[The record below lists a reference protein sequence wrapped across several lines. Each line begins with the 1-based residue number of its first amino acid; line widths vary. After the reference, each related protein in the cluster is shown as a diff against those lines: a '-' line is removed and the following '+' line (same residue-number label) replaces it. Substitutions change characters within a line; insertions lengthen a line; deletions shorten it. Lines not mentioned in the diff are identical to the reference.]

1 MKATVG
7 LLILI
12 CGFSVGSP
20 LVSGKLIERPN
31 IILILADDLAWN
43 DLGSYGARQI
53 VTPHLD
59 HLAAEGASFSQAY
72 AAAPI
77 CSASRA
83 AILTGRSPARLGLE
97 FVTKNPG
104 AIVRADDL
112 PLRPPSFTRHLPL
125 EEVTFAER
133 LGRGG
138 YRTGFYGKWHVAE
151 HNGRYLGWSNT
162 HGPRQQGFD
171 EAEEDFGGHSYGT
184 LATAPTS
191 GPDGIESGRFP
202 TDSMTEKAIQFLE
215 RNQKRPFCLEVAH
228 FFVHDPLKA
237 PSRWL
242 FERARKRT
250 GVGSDEAAAHI
261 AMVETLDHHVG
272 QLLGAVDR
280 LRLRDNTLIIFTSDN
295 GGAPGLLS
303 RAPLRGSKWSLYEAG
318 LRVPLIVRWPGKIRA
333 GKVIRAATIAT
344 DLFPSLLAAAGVEIG
359 GAIKLDGLNLLP
371 ALFGQST
378 AYLERRAL
386 YWHFP
391 YYIPEPP
398 KVGVRRSI
406 GIDPPANTL
415 FTPASAIRSGR
426 YKLVRNYESG
436 RDELFNLTNDPGEEN
451 DLARIE
457 PSQLRIL
464 RRKLDLFLKESAAR
478 YPEVNT
484 ETKK

>member
-1 MKATVG
+1 MRGTVG
-7 LLILI
+7 TIILILGVTI
-12 CGFSVGSP
+12 GSP
-20 LVSGKLIERPN
+20 LVRGKLIERPN
-31 IILILADDLAWN
+31 IIFVLADDLAWN

-59 HLAAEGASFSQAY
+59 RLAAEGAIFSQAY

-104 AIVRADDL
+104 AIVRADGL
-112 PLRPPSFTRHLPL
+112 PLRPPPFTPHLRL
-125 EEVTFAER
+125 EEVTFAEM

-191 GPDGIESGRFP
+191 GPDSIESGMFP
-202 TDSMTEKAIQFLE
+202 TDSMTEKAIGFLE

-237 PSRWL
+237 PARWM
-242 FERARKRT
+242 FERARRRT

-272 QLLGAVDR
+272 QLMEAIDR
-280 LRLRDNTLIIFTSDN
+280 FGLREKTLVVFTSDN

-303 RAPLRGSKWSLYEAG
+303 RAPLRGSKWNLYEAG

-333 GKVIRAATIAT
+333 GKVISAPTIST
-344 DLFPSLLAAAGVEIG
+344 DLFPTMLAAAGIDTPRAV
-359 GAIKLDGLNLLP
+359 KLDGLNLLP

-378 AYLERRAL
+378 VYLERREI

-391 YYIPEPP
+391 YYNPEPP
-398 KVGVRRSI
+398 KVGVRRTV
-406 GIDPPANTL
+406 GIDPPPNTL

-426 YKLVRNYESG
+426 YKLVRNYENG
-436 RDELFNLTNDPGEEN
+436 RDELFNLLNDPGEEK
-451 DLARIE
+451 DLARVQRE
-457 PSQLRIL
+457 RLKL
-464 RRKLDLFLKESAAR
+464 LGRKLDLILKESGAR
-478 YPEVNT
+478 YPEVNSLIRQ
-484 ETKK
+484 